1 MEDREGN
8 GVGFE
13 IEFGLTGRRR
23 RPFFGEADVRLAKR
37 QRKSR
42 KPPEYVAF
50 PGRDKAKRQRKKGNQ
65 AKSDALRAGKKPK
78 RQRKS
83 RKTPKSDAFPWRDK
97 AKRQRKKGNLAK
109 SAAFRAGKK
118 QKKAA
123 KIEETAGIR
132 CLSPASQSQT
142 NKKHQNRLSLQM
154 NYVILNE

>member
-50 PGRDKAKRQRKKGNQ
+50 PGRDKAKRQRK
-65 AKSDALRAGKKPK
+65 
-78 RQRKS
+78 S
-83 RKTPKSDAFPWRDK
+83 RKTPKSAAFPGRDK
-97 AKRQRKKGNLAK
+97 AKRQRKKGNQAK
-109 SAAFRAGKK
+109 SAAFPRPHKTK
-118 QKKAA
+118 QIKNTK
-123 KIEETAGIR
+123 TG
-132 CLSPASQSQT
+132 CLC
-142 NKKHQNRLSLQM
+142 K
-154 NYVILNE
+154 

>member
-23 RPFFGEADVRLAKR
+23 RPFFGEAEVRLAKR

-50 PGRDKAKRQRKKGNQ
+50 PGRDKAKRQRKKGNL
-65 AKSDALRAGKKPK
+65 AKSDTFRAGKKPK

-83 RKTPKSDAFPWRDK
+83 RKPS
-97 AKRQRKKGNLAK
+97 
-109 SAAFRAGKK
+109 
-118 QKKAA
+118 
-123 KIEETAGIR
+123 EIR
-132 CLSPASQSQT
+132 CFSPA
-142 NKKHQNRLSLQM
+142 
-154 NYVILNE
+154 

>member
-23 RPFFGEADVRLAKR
+23 RPFFGEAEVRLAKR

-83 RKTPKSDAFPWRDK
+83 RKTPKSAAFPR
-97 AKRQRKKGNLAK
+97 ARQGE
-109 SAAFRAGKK
+109 
-118 QKKAA
+118 KAA
-123 KIEETAGIR
+123 KKGKLSEIR
-132 CLSPASQSQT
+132 CF
-142 NKKHQNRLSLQM
+142 
-154 NYVILNE
+154 

>member
-65 AKSDALRAGKKPK
+65 AKSDA
-78 RQRKS
+78 
-83 RKTPKSDAFPWRDK
+83 
-97 AKRQRKKGNLAK
+97 
-109 SAAFRAGKK
+109 FRAGKK
-118 QKKAA
+118 
-123 KIEETAGIR
+123 
-132 CLSPASQSQT
+132 
-142 NKKHQNRLSLQM
+142 
-154 NYVILNE
+154 

>member
-50 PGRDKAKRQRKKGNQ
+50 PGRDKAKRQRKKGN
-65 AKSDALRAGKKPK
+65 
-78 RQRKS
+78 
-83 RKTPKSDAFPWRDK
+83 
-97 AKRQRKKGNLAK
+97 LAK
-109 SAAFRAGKK
+109 AAAFRAGKK
-118 QKKAA
+118 PKKAA
-123 KIEETAGIR
+123 KIEETAGICCFSRARQGEKAAKKGKPSESR
-132 CLSPASQSQT
+132 CL
-142 NKKHQNRLSLQM
+142 
-154 NYVILNE
+154 

>member
-50 PGRDKAKRQRKKGNQ
+50 PGRDKAKRQRKKGNLAKSAAFKAGKKPKRQRKKGNQ
-65 AKSDALRAGKKPK
+65 AKSDALRAGKKQK

-83 RKTPKSDAFPWRDK
+83 RKPS
-97 AKRQRKKGNLAK
+97 
-109 SAAFRAGKK
+109 
-118 QKKAA
+118 
-123 KIEETAGIR
+123 EIR
-132 CLSPASQSQT
+132 CL
-142 NKKHQNRLSLQM
+142 
-154 NYVILNE
+154 